1 MQKCLQQTFCNMPAI
16 GIYFNDIFW
25 DELFIYDK
33 FWTFIDNYGYLI
45 GLYLAWSCSKIDSNF
60 AKLVR

>member
-1 MQKCLQQTFCNMPAI
+1 MPAI